1 MCQHTLRVCE
11 SEVAHSCPTLC
22 DPVDCSPPGSSV
34 HGISQAKI
42 LEWVAISFSR
52 GSSRLRSRTHFSCI
66 AGGFF
71 TAELSGKPAYLEWA
85 CLNLWGGTW
94 LMADRDWPLLGHV
107 GSSHVFLISF
117 LGQRAGPGLPFSW
130 WWWKCKRTCLR
141 VQVISSSVCVILTGI
156 PLAQARSRDE
166 LKAKRWGRPPPS
178 HPQWE
183 VLPSY
188 MANAVIQG
196 EKR

>member
-1 MCQHTLRVCE
+1 MELAGALSGVLLILSYCCF
-11 SEVAHSCPTLC
+11 SVAQSCPTLC

-71 TAELSGKPAYLEWA
+71 TAEPSGKPAYLEWA

-130 WWWKCKRTCLR
+130 WWWGAVVCSSTIIRTCRALR
-141 VQVISSSVCVILTGI
+141 AEKFPIIKVV
-156 PLAQARSRDE
+156 
-166 LKAKRWGRPPPS
+166 PS
-178 HPQWE
+178 LVSMSLHNRGVGHSGTTMGWWE
-183 VLPSY
+183 
-188 MANAVIQG
+188 NI
-196 EKR
+196 